1 MQGVMSES
9 NRGSE
14 SESESECE
22 CECESAVDRSGQ
34 HVIVG
39 RLQLDVCSI
48 PVRR

>member
-1 MQGVMSES
+1 LQGVMSES

-14 SESESECE
+14 SECECE

>member
-9 NRGSE
+9 NRGCE
-14 SESESECE
+14 SECECE